1 MDENAMSTKEA
12 SAFLGFAEKTLN
24 SWRSQGRGPPY
35 VRIGEKGPRCAIAYR
50 MKHLVAWRDKRAEE
64 ESNARR

>member
-12 SAFLGFAEKTLN
+12 SAFSGSPRRPLIL
-24 SWRSQGRGPPY
+24 RSQGRGPPY